1 MTDDGYFPRGR
12 SLLRAVHEE
21 RLVGLHYGQRALAI
35 GALDPRNFVGTIQS
49 SSGRLAPFRRLTRT
63 AKAFE
68 TAFFGTR
75 AEADRM
81 FQRVDRMH
89 QRVDGE
95 LPVDSGPFPAGTH
108 FSAFDPELML
118 WTVAVIADSG
128 QRFYELFVRELSPAE
143 RESLWQD
150 YRRFGALFGTP
161 LGSMPATYPEF
172 RAWFE
177 ERLASDRMHL
187 TPEARYTGHA
197 IAFEIPMPSAHGPA
211 KRMHDLVM
219 LGSLPPR
226 VRELYGLRWTP
237 ATERRWRAAVALL
250 RGLRRVA
257 PERLTHGSCVK
268 SYELIASVERR
279 RLQSGQPTPQVPA
292 PGTLPSGPVAVG

>member
-1 MTDDGYFPRGR
+1 MMDDGYFPRGR

-49 SSGRLAPFRRLTRT
+49 SNGRRAPFKRLVST
-63 AKAFE
+63 ALAFE
-68 TAFFGTR
+68 TVFFGTR
-75 AEADRM
+75 AETDRLLE
-81 FQRVDRMH
+81 RVDRMH

-108 FSAFDPELML
+108 YSAFDPELML

-128 QRFYELFVRELSPAE
+128 QRFYELFVRELSAQE

-150 YRRFGALFGTP
+150 YRRFGALFGMP
-161 LGSMPATYPEF
+161 LNSAPSSYPEF
-172 RAWFE
+172 RAWYE
-177 ERLASDRMHL
+177 ERLASDRMFL

-197 IAFEIPMPSAHGPA
+197 IAFKIPMPDPHGPA
-211 KRMHDLVM
+211 KRYHDLVM

-226 VRELYGLRWTP
+226 VRELYGLSWTP
-237 ATERRWRAAVALL
+237 GQARRWRAAVAFL
-250 RGLRRVA
+250 RRLRRVA
-257 PERLTHGSCVK
+257 PRSFTHGSCRA
-268 SYELIASVERR
+268 SYELIASVERK
-279 RLQSGQPTPQVPA
+279 RLQRGRSTPQVPE
-292 PGTLPSGPVAVG
+292 PGTLPSGVAVG